1 MITATLAAQLAS
13 VQAAI
18 AAIEA
23 GAQSATVDGQTVNR
37 AELRTLYAREQR
49 LLNKIDRGDKGRI
62 TVAEF

>member
-1 MITATLAAQLAS
+1 MATVAQQLES

-23 GAQSATVDGQTVNR
+23 GAQSATVDGQTVSR
-37 AELRTLYAREQR
+37 AELRTLYAREDR
-49 LLNKIDRGDKGRI
+49 LLNKIDRGDRGRT

>member
-1 MITATLAAQLAS
+1 MAATLAEQLAS

-37 AELRTLYAREQR
+37 AELRTLYAREDR
-49 LLNKIDRGDKGRI
+49 LLTKIDRTDKGRI

>member
-1 MITATLAAQLAS
+1 MATLAAQLAS

-23 GAQSATVDGQTVNR
+23 GAQSATVDGQTVSR

-49 LLNKIDRGDKGRI
+49 LLNKIDRGNKGRI